1 MFKEGIFQNNHS
13 NEASV
18 SVNWSFVNKKSDN
31 KIDENVM
38 RSNQHF
44 EFQMKKVL
52 GNLLASSDQESDAS
66 GISDGSV
73 DQKLE
78 SQMNRTQPHCDEIE
92 GESPLYQQELLEKG
106 AVDGQAKGSG
116 FVLTTDKGAEKQK
129 KSKDFDELSLD
140 LGSVSDD
147 NDSSSTFD
155 STQFTARRET

>member
-1 MFKEGIFQNNHS
+1 
-13 NEASV
+13 
-18 SVNWSFVNKKSDN
+18 
-31 KIDENVM
+31 
-38 RSNQHF
+38 
-44 EFQMKKVL
+44 MKKVL
-52 GNLLASSDQESDAS
+52 GNLLASSDQGSDAS
-66 GISDGSV
+66 EISDGSV

-78 SQMNRTQPHCDEIE
+78 SPVSRTQPHCDEIE

-147 NDSSSTFD
+147 DDSSSTFD